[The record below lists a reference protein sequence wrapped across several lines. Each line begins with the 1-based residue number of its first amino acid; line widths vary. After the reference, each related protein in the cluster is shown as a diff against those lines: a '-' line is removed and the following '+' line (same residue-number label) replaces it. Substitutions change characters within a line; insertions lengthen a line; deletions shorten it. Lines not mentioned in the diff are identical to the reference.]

1 MSTFGYTVA
10 ITIPCFNEE
19 KRLNLQ
25 KFRDYSSTYTP
36 LKLIF
41 VNDSSTDNT
50 GQILREF
57 VAESP
62 SSFTLL
68 ELETNE
74 GKAEAVRRGILKSLS
89 ADPKYVGY
97 WDADLATPLREIK
110 EFCNVLE
117 LNEELIGVFGSRV
130 RMLGRNI
137 SRNAARHY
145 SSRIFA
151 TIVSLVLRMG
161 VYDTQCGAKIFR
173 VTDEIMKIFAF
184 PFLSEWIF
192 DVEILARLIQNG
204 VLGDN
209 SNMENLIYEYPL
221 SEWIDIGGS
230 KLGKMDAAKAL
241 IDLWRI
247 NRTYL
252 G

>member
-1 MSTFGYTVA
+1 MNTLGYSVA
-10 ITIPCFNEE
+10 ITIPCYNEE

-25 KFRDYSSTYTP
+25 KFRDFSSMYTP

-62 SSFTLL
+62 SSYTLL
-68 ELETNE
+68 ELETNV

-89 ADPKYVGY
+89 NHPKYVGY

-130 RMLGRNI
+130 KMLGRNI
-137 SRNAARHY
+137 SRNASRHY

-151 TIVSLVLRMG
+151 TFASLVLRLG

-173 VTDEIMKIFAF
+173 ATDEIVKIFGT
-184 PFLSEWIF
+184 PFLSKWIF
-192 DVEILARLIQNG
+192 DVEILARLIQNR
-204 VLGDN
+204 VHGDN
-209 SNMENLIYEYPL
+209 SNIENLIYEYPL

-230 KLGKMDAAKAL
+230 KIGIMDAAKAV
-241 IDLWRI
+241 IELWRI

-252 G
+252 D